1 MKCFVCIFRVR
12 QNLNKNLSLVD
23 PDPGKCY
30 TRAKKAKCVLCC
42 AEDIQ
47 NTSEIQQ
54 LKEGVASIEGN
65 WSTETSV
72 LPKQFSFMKR
82 NAQSYVEKPLEK
94 GYKFFFE
101 NYVFGV
107 LCLLN
112 GSEVHVKGKC
122 YRSQRKSDRPHDVM
136 VILSLAGIVNKAR
149 CSCAAGENGYCN
161 HTMGLL
167 YLIDQ
172 CNQIKGSYFPQS
184 WNMHRKPSTVAQT

>member
-1 MKCFVCIFRVR
+1 M
-12 QNLNKNLSLVD
+12 NKSLPLVD

-30 TRAKKAKCVLCC
+30 TCAKKAKCVLRC
-42 AEDIQ
+42 AEDLQ

-54 LKEGVASIEGN
+54 SKEQVASIEGN

-72 LPKQFSFMKR
+72 LPKQFSFISIVEHAKKSGR

-101 NYVFGV
+101 NYLFGV

-136 VILSLAGIVNKAR
+136 VILSLAGNVNKA
-149 CSCAAGENGYCN
+149 
-161 HTMGLL
+161 
-167 YLIDQ
+167 
-172 CNQIKGSYFPQS
+172 
-184 WNMHRKPSTVAQT
+184 TVLDKSPWQAWIR

>member
-1 MKCFVCIFRVR
+1 M
-12 QNLNKNLSLVD
+12 NKSSLPLVD

-42 AEDIQ
+42 AEDLQ

-54 LKEGVASIEGN
+54 PKEQVASFEGN

-72 LPKQFSFMKR
+72 LPTQFSFI
-82 NAQSYVEKPLEK
+82 NIVEHAKKKWKGMLEK

-101 NYVFGV
+101 NYLFGV

-122 YRSQRKSDRPHDVM
+122 YRSQRKSDRPHVIT
-136 VILSLAGIVNKAR
+136 VILSLAGNVNKAR
-149 CSCAAGENGYCN
+149 CSCAAGEDGYCN

-167 YLIDQ
+167 YLIDHV
-172 CNQIKGSYFPQS
+172 IKS
-184 WNMHRKPSTVAQT
+184 RKVLLYSE

>member
-1 MKCFVCIFRVR
+1 MR
-12 QNLNKNLSLVD
+12 
-23 PDPGKCY
+23 
-30 TRAKKAKCVLCC
+30 C
-42 AEDIQ
+42 AEDLQ

-54 LKEGVASIEGN
+54 SKEQVASIEGN

-72 LPKQFSFMKR
+72 LPKQFSFISIVEHAKKSGR

-101 NYVFGV
+101 NYLFGV
-107 LCLLN
+107 LCLFN

-136 VILSLAGIVNKAR
+136 VILSLAGNVNKAR
-149 CSCAAGENGYCN
+149 CSCAAGENGHCN

-167 YLIDQ
+167 YLIDHV
-172 CNQIKGSYFPQS
+172 IKLKAPNFPNVGTCTENPQQ
-184 WNMHRKPSTVAQT
+184 WHKPTVPVKCKLTVST